1 MPSSHGSNDGF
12 AKSSMLIDAD
22 NDDRLGFVR
31 KVYGILATQ
40 LCVTFGFV
48 AMVATIDGLG
58 ESILAYPGLYI
69 TALILGFAIQC
80 AILCCKSVAR

>member
-31 KVYGILATQ
+31 KVY
-40 LCVTFGFV
+40 
-48 AMVATIDGLG
+48 
-58 ESILAYPGLYI
+58 
-69 TALILGFAIQC
+69 
-80 AILCCKSVAR
+80 AILTT